1 MEDFLTPRKVLAA
14 MAAGP
19 GKDVKGANR
28 IIGELEHMKADKA
41 FSEEV
46 KSFLKDVKDAT
57 PEELDELR
65 EIFPE
70 SPEAA
75 TPENL
80 DEYLAT
86 GAALNAIA
94 GAWLD
99 EKQRGPK
106 EIIIPVPDYDPELDP
121 NSPQFNQERYIEE
134 TKITPEDLARMK
146 KTLADLKDTLNHSV
160 KNLVT
165 MVDAGKVNEILQSAL
180 ADVTQSATQAA
191 ELSTRLTSFDFL
203 LKVYET
209 TLATI
214 AGLPPEE
221 QAQILEEEPEPAEDE
236 NQLSLFEEQPAAPVK
251 KKRKTKLETIIEQ
264 GVIETIL
271 QNNSTNA
278 LTKFTPSPKNTEID
292 PITGDAK
299 ITRGDFILT
308 IPHYKELSGLKTSTW
323 QLLDALTL
331 KLTANPR
338 KDKEPTVKL
347 TLDEYMQRRGLKDR
361 KQAKEQ
367 AIADMEILKSA
378 SFTLEEI
385 KGGGRKKDKVSYRF
399 VNLADSG
406 SVEANGDIILT
417 YGATFHRNLVNA
429 QIMPYSAAL
438 LQVNNHRNPN
448 AYYMGRKIAELKNMN
463 ALHDNSGNIISVKTL
478 LENAPYIPS
487 YEEVA
492 ATDRMY
498 TRRIIEPFE
507 RDLTALQ
514 GAFSWEYCHANGKPL
529 TDKELE
535 AFSYE
540 TFIACLVKF
549 TWKDYPDQTKR
560 REALEAK
567 IAEAKAK
574 QETQQKRK
582 RGRPPKEKKDA

>member
-19 GKDVKGANR
+19 GKDVKDASR
-28 IIGELEHMKADKA
+28 IIGELEHMDTDKA

-57 PEELDELR
+57 PEELDELK
-65 EIFPE
+65 EIFPG
-70 SPEAA
+70 SPEGT

-99 EKQRGPK
+99 EKQREPK

-121 NSPQFNQERYIEE
+121 NSPQFNQERYLQE

-146 KTLADLKDTLNHSV
+146 KTLAELKDSLNHSV

-180 ADVTQSATQAA
+180 ADMIQSATQAT
-191 ELSTRLTSFDFL
+191 ELSTRLTSSDFL

-251 KKRKTKLETIIEQ
+251 KKRKTKLETLIEQ

-278 LTKFTPSPKNTEID
+278 LTKFTEKDVKID
-292 PITGDAK
+292 PIQGTATLK
-299 ITRGDFILT
+299 RGDFILQ
-308 IPHYKELSGLKTSTW
+308 IPDYLQLKGLKTSTW
-323 QLLDALTL
+323 QLLDSLII
-331 KLTANPR
+331 KLTADPR
-338 KDKEPTVKL
+338 KSKTTL
-347 TLDEYMQRRGLKDR
+347 ITLDEYMQRRGLKDR
-361 KQAKEQ
+361 KQAKES
-367 AIADMEILKSA
+367 AIADMEILRTA
-378 SFTLEEI
+378 GITLEER
-385 KGGGRKKDKVSYRF
+385 KGKSRVSYRF
-399 VNLADSG
+399 VNLAQSG
-406 SVEANGDIILT
+406 SVEKNGNIIIT
-417 YGATFHRNLVNA
+417 WTDDVHRDLINA
-429 QIMPYSAAL
+429 PVMPYPR
-438 LQVNNHRNPN
+438 QIQEVNNRLFPN
-448 AYYMGRKIAELKNMN
+448 AYYMGRKAAELKNMN
-463 ALHDNSGNIISVKTL
+463 ALHNNAGDVIAVKTL

-514 GAFSWEYCHANGKPL
+514 GAFSWEYCHENGKPL

-574 QETQQKRK
+574 QEAQQKRK